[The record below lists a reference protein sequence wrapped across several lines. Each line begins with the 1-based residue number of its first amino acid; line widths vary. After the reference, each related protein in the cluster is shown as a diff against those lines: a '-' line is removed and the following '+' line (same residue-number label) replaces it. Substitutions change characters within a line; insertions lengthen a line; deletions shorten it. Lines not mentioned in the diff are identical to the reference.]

1 MQDLKD
7 SITELQLLQYNN
19 PGQDYFDDF
28 RMIIN
33 LAIELFND
41 TPLLEKINL
50 MYEEGVSI
58 NHSVSIKTKHP
69 LHRLTHILESLK
81 QLDEIIPKEVAEN
94 YVGMLYDF
102 CRKNNHPLPRYEF
115 RSYDKK
121 WFCTINQLSLTK
133 SVGMT
138 QMEAKQTSSQK
149 YLQVIRECPIVD
161 NVEWFIKNEMVK
173 DQKYT
178 CREIMDVLDKN
189 GKTISKKQC
198 NKRLY
203 DFALRG
209 VIKREFDIVVYWI
222 KL

>member
-1 MQDLKD
+1 
-7 SITELQLLQYNN
+7 
-19 PGQDYFDDF
+19 
-28 RMIIN
+28 MIIN
-33 LAIELFND
+33 LAIELFNHD

-50 MYEEGVSI
+50 MYEAGVSI
-58 NHSVSIKTKHP
+58 HHSVSIKTKHP
-69 LHRLTHILESLK
+69 VHILTHILESLK
-81 QLDEIIPKEVAEN
+81 QYNEII
-94 YVGMLYDF
+94 

-115 RSYDKK
+115 RIYDKK

-138 QMEAKQTSSQK
+138 KMEAKQTSSQK

-209 VIKREFDIVVYWI
+209 VIKQEFDIVVYWI